1 MKLCDGNSETHLM
14 QGDATW
20 QKQFET
26 LRRQLEQRWVAQPTK
41 ERRVIQSGIIEG
53 KLFSIFDDGSI
64 EIQTG
69 SGIKQFKD
77 FAELRAVAAANG
89 QEGTGRTEPGR
100 HSLQHPT
107 LHDLVPHWDLFTSD
121 KLEVSEAAVRSV
133 QAPSRRVVGQR
144 TVGALGR
151 INDAMHDKPHVLS
164 IYLPGL
170 SGGN

>member
-1 MKLCDGNSETHLM
+1 MTTEIRTRCLHRGSKPEASQKAAMKLCDGNSETHLM

-107 LHDLVPHWDLFTSD
+107 LHDLVPH
-121 KLEVSEAAVRSV
+121 
-133 QAPSRRVVGQR
+133 
-144 TVGALGR
+144 
-151 INDAMHDKPHVLS
+151 
-164 IYLPGL
+164 
-170 SGGN
+170 

>member
-1 MKLCDGNSETHLM
+1 VDTLRHNLSAGLELAPLYVRYRNHGPWDWSLDTPSGTMSEASQKAAMKLCDGNSETHLM

-89 QEGTGRTEPGR
+89 QEGTGRT
-100 HSLQHPT
+100 
-107 LHDLVPHWDLFTSD
+107 
-121 KLEVSEAAVRSV
+121 
-133 QAPSRRVVGQR
+133 SR
-144 TVGALGR
+144 
-151 INDAMHDKPHVLS
+151 
-164 IYLPGL
+164 
-170 SGGN
+170 GGTAFNTRRCMI

>member
-1 MKLCDGNSETHLM
+1 MNPILFLSLVIILGAALPWWPYSASGRLRNSRAMTTEIRTRCLHRGSKPEASQKAAMKLCDGNSETHLM

-107 LHDLVPHWDLFTSD
+107 LHDLVPH
-121 KLEVSEAAVRSV
+121 
-133 QAPSRRVVGQR
+133 
-144 TVGALGR
+144 
-151 INDAMHDKPHVLS
+151 
-164 IYLPGL
+164 
-170 SGGN
+170 

>member
-1 MKLCDGNSETHLM
+1 MNPILFLSLVIILGAALPWWPYSASGRLWNSRAMTTETRTRCLHRGSMPEASQKAAMKLCDGKSETHPGAM

-26 LRRQLEQRWVAQPTK
+26 LRRQLEQRWVAQTTK

-53 KLFSIFDDGSI
+53 KSFSIFDDGSI

-89 QEGTGRTEPGR
+89 QEGTSRTEPGR
-100 HSLQHPT
+100 HR
-107 LHDLVPHWDLFTSD
+107 VPH
-121 KLEVSEAAVRSV
+121 
-133 QAPSRRVVGQR
+133 
-144 TVGALGR
+144 
-151 INDAMHDKPHVLS
+151 
-164 IYLPGL
+164 
-170 SGGN
+170 